1 MGAKINA
8 MKTKTFLFAL
18 YLAISMPAHADLAD
32 NLKRF
37 VGYSIVHSGT
47 ITGYQDQGKKPNDS
61 FEGCEYGRKI
71 FIDDVY
77 RVTCKTYTYTYSYR
91 PSVVIIAME
100 NSMKMIVGDG
110 VYDISK

>member
-1 MGAKINA
+1 
-8 MKTKTFLFAL
+8 MKTTTFLIAL
-18 YLAISMPAHADLAD
+18 YLAMSMPAYADLAD
-32 NLKRF
+32 KLKRL

-77 RVTCKTYTYTYSYR
+77 RVTCTTYSYTYSYR
-91 PSVVIIAME
+91 PSVVIITMA
-100 NSMKMIVGDG
+100 NSMKMVVGDEI
-110 VYDISK
+110 YDISK